1 MFNKTKIGVGTAL
14 VLGSFAAHAAVD
26 TQFTSTPAGAEV
38 VYSAEGANGV
48 LTTAIDSFE
57 ITLDKTYIDTDVIT
71 LDFSA
76 DLVDGQV
83 IDGAAI
89 TCVASGAS
97 GDTIQ
102 LAYAGAGDDDSQLKY
117 RFVNLAD
124 GASDGVDTVGA
135 VCPFT
140 KADQAYVLDGTS
152 ATVSWS
158 SALEAGPALTLVS
171 TVGSEFSAAAGTDSS
186 GDAVLFDAV
195 IDVTSDRL
203 QFTPDVA
210 TDEAKITITQST
222 TVDTKSVTDG
232 SIWGDTSTVT
242 LNGDFSFMDDPA
254 TEAFDL
260 LAGYDV
266 TVTATTG
273 GALSTGD
280 VDVTASGVSFPVTAA
295 NFTAGAAE
303 FTLAVAIPS
312 VVADRTQEILTNTFS
327 ADVAVVYTNDVLTGV
342 APIASGSAALNV
354 ASLGA
359 FTLNAT
365 EVTVY
370 SVPFSAGVIQM
381 LWVTNGSLI
390 DGDVSATITHEGA
403 TTAAYEL
410 GQVDA
415 KSNLSIGSLL
425 STAAGADY
433 PTSGRGDVTVTV
445 TSSDTK
451 VLGSYYKDGDR
462 LLLESSDTLNSD
474 IPE

>member
-83 IDGAAI
+83 IDGAPIDCTGPDTPA
-89 TCVASGAS
+89 
-97 GDTIQ
+97 DTIQ
-102 LAYAGAGDDDSQLKY
+102 LSYAGAGDDDSQLKY

-124 GASDGVDTVGA
+124 GAADGVDTVGA
-135 VCPFT
+135 VCAFT
-140 KADQAYVLDGTS
+140 KSVQLYVLDGTS

-158 SALEAGPALTLVS
+158 SELEAGPALTLAS
-171 TVGSEFSAAAGTDSS
+171 TVGSEFSAAAGT
-186 GDAVLFDAV
+186 LFNAV

-203 QFTPDVA
+203 QFTPNVA
-210 TDEAKITITQST
+210 NDEATITVTQST

-327 ADVAVVYTNDVLTGV
+327 ADVAVVYTNAVLTGV